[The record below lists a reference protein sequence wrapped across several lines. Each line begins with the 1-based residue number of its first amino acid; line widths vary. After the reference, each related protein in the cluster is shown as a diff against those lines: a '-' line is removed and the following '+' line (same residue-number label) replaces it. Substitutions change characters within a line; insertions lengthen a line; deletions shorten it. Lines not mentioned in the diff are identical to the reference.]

1 MDSETN
7 EFLMRLGLP
16 NTVRVGGSLPAGCP
30 PRGTQQLV
38 SEVGSSA
45 TFIPQPSTGAED
57 PRTPP
62 LPQRDAFTEFREA
75 ICRKIEEVESSLV
88 AHYHAGMQR
97 LFTENET
104 WTQSL
109 IQDVR
114 TEISRSRIEA
124 RSPLPR
130 AFDVNPLADIEDFV
144 SARSTTESV
153 DEDPGRPSGFFE
165 GTRIDGQR
173 PTWPHQE
180 TRPAGWP
187 AAQPRRSVVWE
198 DFVAD
203 MMHPHNRP
211 QQRPETIDP
220 FVART
225 RPSNIPYA
233 FNPVFS
239 QETAPLRQRV
249 GLEPPLLENA
259 PIGALQPVDL
269 GRRTNDHPP
278 SDGIQSNSPAINL
291 AQNMGQYKMK
301 LKDYDGTQPLEEYLI
316 HFNMTATTYG
326 WTLKQKGAVLAN
338 VLSGKAMAVLAN
350 LPEESRFDWDK
361 VVQALKTRFGREHLQ
376 DLAHVE
382 FKSRRQQAKEELASF
397 AGEIR
402 RLVRMA
408 FPECPA
414 VAHDRIATA
423 QFVDGITDLDV
434 QDWVRMARPRSL
446 DAALIAAMECE
457 ASRRATRSNRAS
469 ARVVEVR
476 ETEDAYG
483 RGLTDYQSETHST
496 AVTGAG
502 VNSSELTGN
511 AEGQRNTE
519 DRAAGQTPGWN
530 QNNRGRFGN
539 NRGWRRGRGGRWPAR
554 RGGGYSAP
562 HQEGRAAAPENN
574 PPENESQP
582 PTDSAG
588 RQHIAME
595 QKESLM
601 EDEEE
606 ATELGEDDY
615 AVELETQARPE
626 DSTEATHEDESGDQ
640 RGIETPEDEDE
651 RSRKRMQEEKKDGKR
666 KMKIRGMTLRTLESV
681 IVPANSETIVGA
693 RCGKKQVVGL
703 VEALRAGTHPALRV
717 ARAVVSARTREVP
730 VRDKERLRSEVERGE
745 TKHKL
750 RSVVVKVTPR
760 GSVRH
765 HEAESSGK
773 PFSRAELA
781 RARRADWSEAHRS
794 SGKQSPSSEKATRVS
809 RAIRREAHHSTVQPN
824 SVTEKA
830 VRVRRAVVRAAHH
843 SADNST
849 SREEAA
855 RVRRA
860 VVRAAHHSTG
870 RNSHPSEKATRVSR
884 AIRREAHHSTVQPN
898 SVTEKAVRVR
908 RAVVRAAHHSA
919 DNSTS
924 REEAARVRRAVVR
937 AAHHSTDRNSHPRER
952 AERVRRAVGGE
963 AHHSKDPFTSEPP
976 STRSRAQKSRQRRR
990 EALTRFLQDQLRK
1003 NPRPP
1008 ETSTDHTVPAGR
1020 EISPPPSLATVARVN
1035 VSGEK
1040 CVTAN
1045 QPEFTPPQRPKPQ
1058 VQQHSPLSISG
1069 TPTSLPPTPG
1079 AKIKPPF
1086 CSERASTN
1094 SDSSWDGSVE
1104 SLWLNSKIEGRSGSN
1119 EAKDLGRNTQT
1130 ALEKEE
1136 KTRDTREDPPVSDHV
1151 LSAPTQSTFHSIN
1164 GKKGPL
1170 KRRTRE
1176 RRARRRWR
1184 EKNEATETVIVR
1196 TVGGPAPGTVL
1207 TEPLPLDSDPWEVVL
1222 RYEALL
1228 SRSPEYRPLPFPVP
1242 PSIQ

>member
-1 MDSETN
+1 MVLN
-7 EFLMRLGLP
+7 
-16 NTVRVGGSLPAGCP
+16 RV
-30 PRGTQQLV
+30 
-38 SEVGSSA
+38 
-45 TFIPQPSTGAED
+45 
-57 PRTPP
+57 
-62 LPQRDAFTEFREA
+62 
-75 ICRKIEEVESSLV
+75 KI
-88 AHYHAGMQR
+88 
-97 LFTENET
+97 
-104 WTQSL
+104 
-109 IQDVR
+109 
-114 TEISRSRIEA
+114 
-124 RSPLPR
+124 
-130 AFDVNPLADIEDFV
+130 
-144 SARSTTESV
+144 
-153 DEDPGRPSGFFE
+153 
-165 GTRIDGQR
+165 
-173 PTWPHQE
+173 
-180 TRPAGWP
+180 
-187 AAQPRRSVVWE
+187 
-198 DFVAD
+198 
-203 MMHPHNRP
+203 
-211 QQRPETIDP
+211 
-220 FVART
+220 
-225 RPSNIPYA
+225 
-233 FNPVFS
+233 
-239 QETAPLRQRV
+239 
-249 GLEPPLLENA
+249 
-259 PIGALQPVDL
+259 
-269 GRRTNDHPP
+269 
-278 SDGIQSNSPAINL
+278 
-291 AQNMGQYKMK
+291 
-301 LKDYDGTQPLEEYLI
+301 
-316 HFNMTATTYG
+316 
-326 WTLKQKGAVLAN
+326 
-338 VLSGKAMAVLAN
+338 
-350 LPEESRFDWDK
+350 
-361 VVQALKTRFGREHLQ
+361 
-376 DLAHVE
+376 
-382 FKSRRQQAKEELASF
+382 
-397 AGEIR
+397 IR
-402 RLVRMA
+402 R
-408 FPECPA
+408 
-414 VAHDRIATA
+414 
-423 QFVDGITDLDV
+423 
-434 QDWVRMARPRSL
+434 
-446 DAALIAAMECE
+446 
-457 ASRRATRSNRAS
+457 
-469 ARVVEVR
+469 
-476 ETEDAYG
+476 
-483 RGLTDYQSETHST
+483 
-496 AVTGAG
+496 
-502 VNSSELTGN
+502 
-511 AEGQRNTE
+511 RNC
-519 DRAAGQTPGWN
+519 G
-530 QNNRGRFGN
+530 
-539 NRGWRRGRGGRWPAR
+539 
-554 RGGGYSAP
+554 
-562 HQEGRAAAPENN
+562 
-574 PPENESQP
+574 
-582 PTDSAG
+582 
-588 RQHIAME
+588 
-595 QKESLM
+595 
-601 EDEEE
+601 
-606 ATELGEDDY
+606 
-615 AVELETQARPE
+615 
-626 DSTEATHEDESGDQ
+626 
-640 RGIETPEDEDE
+640 
-651 RSRKRMQEEKKDGKR
+651 RKRMGKNWMMMPLGHEQHPTKNAHKR
-666 KMKIRGMTLRTLESV
+666 NFLHFIPFLLPPQACFGT
-681 IVPANSETIVGA
+681 
-693 RCGKKQVVGL
+693 QVAWRPGGG
-703 VEALRAGTHPALRV
+703 EAGSTV
-717 ARAVVSARTREVP
+717 AS
-730 VRDKERLRSEVERGE
+730 RDKERLRSEVERGE

-830 VRVRRAVVRAAHH
+830 VRVRRAVGGEAHH
-843 SADNST
+843 SADNSQ
-849 SREEAA
+849 SGEEAV

-860 VVRAAHHSTG
+860 VVRAAHHSAD
-870 RNSHPSEKATRVSR
+870 NSQSGE
-884 AIRREAHHSTVQPN
+884 E
-898 SVTEKAVRVR
+898 AVRVR

-937 AAHHSTDRNSHPRER
+937 AAHHSTGRNSHPRER

-1035 VSGEK
+1035 VSGEQ